1 MNIGLDYDDVIVDTY
16 EPYFAYAQKYMI
28 ENLKRNSQIIDNG
41 DINSSAYCTNM
52 HGWTQAE
59 EDDFWFNNYWK
70 EIEESA
76 RFKTFAKDII
86 EKFRKEGNKIII
98 ITSRNQDEAQIM
110 YNQLEQEGIV
120 VDDIIINA
128 KNKGKIAKENDI
140 DVFVDDNYK
149 NCKEVYEQGIKS
161 YIMDI
166 RTNRN
171 LNDANIPRVYSWPHI
186 YYEISK
192 LY

>member
-28 ENLKRNSQIIDNG
+28 EHLKREPQIIDNG

-59 EDDFWFNNYWK
+59 EDDFWYNNYFEKIETISRPKTLAK
-70 EIEESA
+70 EVI
-76 RFKTFAKDII
+76 AKL
-86 EKFRKEGNKIII
+86 RSEGHKIII
-98 ITSRNQDEAQIM
+98 ITSRSGREEELMYRQI
-110 YNQLEQEGIV
+110 EKEGIV
-120 VDDIIINA
+120 VDKIIGNA
-128 KNKGKIAKENDI
+128 IKKGQIAKENDI
-140 DVFVDDNYK
+140 DVFVDDNYQ
-149 NCKEVYEQGIKS
+149 NCKDVFEQGIKS
-161 YIMDI
+161 YLMDI

-171 LNDANIPRVYSWPHI
+171 LNDVNIPRVYSWPHI